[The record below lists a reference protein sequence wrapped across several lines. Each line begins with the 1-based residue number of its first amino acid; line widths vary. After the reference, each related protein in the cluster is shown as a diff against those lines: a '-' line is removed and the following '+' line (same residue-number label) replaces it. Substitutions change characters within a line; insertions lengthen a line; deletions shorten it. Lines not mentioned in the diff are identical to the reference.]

1 MKNEVVLFIDDEL
14 KLEVPVS
21 PEQDTVWLS
30 LDQMAALFEKIVP

>member
-1 MKNEVVLFIDDEL
+1 MKNEVVLFIDDKL

-30 LDQMAALFEKIVP
+30 LDQMAALFEKIVS